1 MQLKA
6 SNNMLKI
13 SVLGDSISTF
23 TGYNPDGYS
32 VFYNKEIARANGLH
46 DMSETWWNQVID
58 ACEGELLVNDS
69 FSGSRVSG
77 LEFPAANSIQRI
89 LNLRKD
95 AIPDIILVY
104 IGFNDFGY
112 GVSLNRRWLSNTN
125 RLLFFQDSYDIM
137 LKRLKVAYPN
147 AMILCGTLSKTFIKN
162 KPDWKF
168 PEQHVGKTPFSSY
181 NASIRKICRKNKVFL
196 VELSRFVYETY
207 DGSHPTKNGHK
218 TFADGWIEELK
229 NII

>member
-46 DMSETWWNQVID
+46 DMSETWWNQVIRAYNGD
-58 ACEGELLVNDS
+58 LLVNDS

-77 LEFPAANSIQRI
+77 LEFPSANSVQRI

-95 AIPDIILVY
+95 AIPDVILVY

-112 GVSLNRRWLSNTN
+112 GVPLKRKWFSNMN
-125 RLLFFQDSYDIM
+125 RLLFFQDSYCIM
-137 LKRLKVAYPN
+137 LKRLKIAYPN
-147 AMILCGTLSKTFIKN
+147 AIIVCGTLSKTFIK
-162 KPDWKF
+162 K
-168 PEQHVGKTPFSSY
+168 
-181 NASIRKICRKNKVFL
+181 
-196 VELSRFVYETY
+196 
-207 DGSHPTKNGHK
+207 
-218 TFADGWIEELK
+218 
-229 NII
+229 

>member
-13 SVLGDSISTF
+13 SILGDSISTF
-23 TGYNPDGYS
+23 TDYNPDGYS
-32 VFYNKEIARANGLH
+32 VFYNEEMAKVNGLY
-46 DMSETWWNQVID
+46 DVSETWWNQVIK
-58 ACEGELLVNDS
+58 ACDGELLVNDS

-77 LEFPAANSIQRI
+77 LEFPSASSLQRI

-112 GVSLNRRWLSNTN
+112 GVPLKKKCFSNMN
-125 RLLFFQDSYDIM
+125 KLQFFHDSYDIM

-147 AMILCGTLSKTFIKN
+147 SIIVCGTLSKTFIN
-162 KPDWKF
+162 SKPNWKF
-168 PEQHVGKTPFSSY
+168 PEERVGKIPFYSY
-181 NASIRKICRKNKVFL
+181 NASIRRVCRKHKVAL
-196 VELSRFVYETY
+196 AELDHIVYETI
-207 DGSHPTKNGHK
+207 DGSHPTKKGHK
-218 TFADGWIEELK
+218 TFAYGWIEELN